1 MKKLTLIAIAAA
13 VMMFSSLA
21 SAQTATGTL
30 TVTATV
36 NSSINLVFN
45 SDVAGVALTGAGTN
59 AATLP
64 FGNVS
69 AYGALGAGIS
79 RSVAAGNFTV
89 STPFD
94 VLVTASNSSSA
105 NYTLKAQLNA
115 ADAVNSWQ
123 VGGVAVTNA
132 AQSTITATGA
142 YGSNVPFSL
151 ALTIPFATA
160 SGTNISNAV
169 NFTASAN

>member
-21 SAQTATGTL
+21 SAQTATGAL

-45 SDVAGVALTGAGTN
+45 SDAAGVTLTGAGTN

-69 AYGALGAGIS
+69 AYGALAGGIN
-79 RSVAAGNFTV
+79 RSVAANNFTV
-89 STPFD
+89 STAFD
-94 VLVTASNSSSA
+94 VLVSASNSNSG
-105 NYTLKAQLNA
+105 NYKLTAQLNTVDNTNTWTIGSSGNLNALQTIA
-115 ADAVNSWQ
+115 AAGS
-123 VGGVAVTNA
+123 
-132 AQSTITATGA
+132 
-142 YGSNVPFSL
+142 YGNNNPFTL
-151 ALTIPFATA
+151 NLTIPFATA
-160 SGTNISNAV
+160 SGTLISNVV
-169 NFTASAN
+169 NFTATAN

>member
-1 MKKLTLIAIAAA
+1 MKKVTLIAIAAA
-13 VMMFSSLA
+13 VLMFSSLA
-21 SAQTATGTL
+21 SAQSATGTL

-45 SDVAGVALTGAGTN
+45 SDAAGVALTGAGTN

-69 AYGALGAGIS
+69 AYGALAGGIT
-79 RSVAAGNFTV
+79 RSVAAASFTV
-89 STPFD
+89 SSPFD

-105 NYTLKAQLNA
+105 NYKLTAQLNTV
-115 ADAVNSWQ
+115 DN
-123 VGGVAVTNA
+123 TNA
-132 AQSTITATGA
+132 WTISGSGNLNSVQTLTSTGA

-160 SGTNISNAV
+160 SGTAINNAV
-169 NFTASAN
+169 NFTATAN

>member
-1 MKKLTLIAIAAA
+1 MKKVTLITIAAA

-94 VLVTASNSSSA
+94 VLVTASNSGSA
-105 NYTLKAQLNA
+105 NYKLTAQLNTV
-115 ADAVNSWQ
+115 DS
-123 VGGVAVTNA
+123 TNA
-132 AQSTITATGA
+132 WTISGSGNLNSVQTLTSTGA
-142 YGSNVPFSL
+142 YGSNVPFTL
-151 ALTIPFATA
+151 ALTIPFSTT
-160 SGTNISNAV
+160 SGTPISNAV
-169 NFTASAN
+169 NFTATAN